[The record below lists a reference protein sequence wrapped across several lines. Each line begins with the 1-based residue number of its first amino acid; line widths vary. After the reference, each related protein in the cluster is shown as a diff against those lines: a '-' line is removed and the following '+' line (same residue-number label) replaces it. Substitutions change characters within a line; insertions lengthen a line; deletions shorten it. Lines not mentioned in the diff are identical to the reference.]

1 MSRCYFRILKHVP
14 HEILK
19 ISSGWTAT
27 VLSNA
32 FFTRLIHTVPKNPF
46 ECCPFSW
53 HARFKHRQVL
63 LVEFLHFTQI
73 SSQTKLFRTGSDA
86 KFLFILCQAG
96 CAYHSFA
103 RLTRNSLEIVDNFKN
118 PWKRKHFSFVFRAW
132 YHLQFLT
139 RFRRSNVM
147 FKLLGLLC

>member
-32 FFTRLIHTVPKNPF
+32 FFTRLIHTVPKNPLD
-46 ECCPFSW
+46 CCPFSW
-53 HARFKHRQVL
+53 HARFKHREVL
-63 LVEFLHFTQI
+63 LVEFFHFTQI